1 MTSRSASALMRWS
14 QSGAGSAVKAPAR
27 KTVIVSM
34 LVEPSPQAVKGK
46 PKWGDGLFAMAI
58 AAATAAG
65 RDAPVTHP

>member
-1 MTSRSASALMRWS
+1 MFI
-14 QSGAGSAVKAPAR
+14 K
-27 KTVIVSM
+27 
-34 LVEPSPQAVKGK
+34 PSPQAVKGK